1 MKKLIVIVLIL
12 NSLQSQACTCG
23 SLYMTEKYQNSDFIA
38 TAKILSVEPNPTDK
52 QTHFIEIEILNLF
65 KGSRVTKLLLDSRL
79 NSSCA
84 FMVSVNSTWLL
95 FAKKDSQ
102 GFLMFGNCS
111 NCEQIDR
118 YANQPAYRER
128 HIKRINRKLEFLNFI
143 KKNQLIVEDKYNL
156 TLYHANNDTDSLRG
170 FDEKE
175 SFAVFEVIISSNL
188 SIKSVSVIKPFSNR
202 ELSQKIVECLSN
214 NSLIGNRKETS
225 MPEETKIILAYF
237 YYASDG
243 KHPSFVTQF
252 DL

>member
-1 MKKLIVIVLIL
+1 MKQIIVIILIL
-12 NSLQSQACTCG
+12 TSLQSHACSCEP
-23 SLYMTEKYQNSDFIA
+23 LYMTEKYQNSDFIA

-65 KGSRVTKLLLDSRL
+65 KGSRVTKLLLNSRL

-102 GFLMFGNCS
+102 GFLMFSYCS
-111 NCEQIDR
+111 NCEQIDK
-118 YANQPAYRER
+118 YANQPAYQER
-128 HIKRINRKLEFLNFI
+128 HIKKINRKLDFLNFI
-143 KKNQLIVEDKYNL
+143 KKNQLVVEDKYNL
-156 TLYHANNDTDSLRG
+156 TLHHANLDTDSLRG

-175 SFAVFEVIISSNL
+175 SLAVFEVIISSNL
-188 SIKSVSVIKPFSNR
+188 SIKSVSVIKPFSNSK
-202 ELSQKIVECLSN
+202 LSQRIVECLSN
-214 NSLIGNRKETS
+214 NSVIGKRKETS
-225 MPEETKIILAYF
+225 IPEETKIILAYF

-243 KHPSFVTQF
+243 KYPSFVTQF